1 MSTRV
6 RQRIG
11 YSTLVLMLL
20 AFIVAVMASNV
31 LLRGW
36 RIDLTKNQLYTLS
49 PGTRNVLQKIDEP
62 INLYLFFSNQET
74 QGLPAV
80 RAYATRVTETLQE
93 FAAKAPKGKLVLH
106 VVDPIPFSEDEDRAE
121 QFGLQAA
128 MVGDKNIYFGLAG
141 SNSVGTTDT
150 IPFFDPE
157 PSKEAFLEYDLAR
170 LVYNLANP
178 KKTVIG
184 LLSGAPIGGS
194 FDPQTQQ
201 PTQPWVIVEQA
212 RQVFDLRMVP
222 ESTLKID
229 DDINVLWVVHPAML
243 DDATQ
248 YAIDQFV
255 MRGGHALIFVDPMA
269 EILATQQEPG
279 LAPPPSSTLDKLFKA
294 WGVEFSTMDV
304 VADNRYALGIRQ
316 GQKSVRHVGL
326 LGLDMDAM
334 SKDDVITSGLGT
346 VNVGLAGYFKSAE
359 GATSKLTPLLQSST
373 EAETL
378 PVMRFQFLP
387 DPGELLNGFKATGMQ
402 YTIAA
407 RLQGPLKSAFPD
419 GPPKPAEGKPSEGR
433 DAAVDDKLKTEHKA
447 STDNA
452 NLVLVGDVDML
463 SDRLW
468 AQVQNFLGQ
477 RLVNAFANNGDFVI
491 NALDNLSGSADLIGL
506 RSRATFSRPFTTVD
520 KLRRDADAKFRETE
534 KELQAE
540 LSDTERKLGEL
551 QAGRNDKSSMLMNSA
566 QQDEIQR
573 FLGEQVRIRQ
583 QLRSVRHELDQDI
596 NNLGTMLKVINII
609 VMPIVLIGLLLLV
622 AAVRRRGKAA
632 R

>member
-1 MSTRV
+1 
-6 RQRIG
+6 
-11 YSTLVLMLL
+11 
-20 AFIVAVMASNV
+20 
-31 LLRGW
+31 
-36 RIDLTKNQLYTLS
+36 
-49 PGTRNVLQKIDEP
+49 
-62 INLYLFFSNQET
+62 
-74 QGLPAV
+74 
-80 RAYATRVTETLQE
+80 
-93 FAAKAPKGKLVLH
+93 
-106 VVDPIPFSEDEDRAE
+106 
-121 QFGLQAA
+121 
-128 MVGDKNIYFGLAG
+128 
-141 SNSVGTTDT
+141 
-150 IPFFDPE
+150 
-157 PSKEAFLEYDLAR
+157 
-170 LVYNLANP
+170 
-178 KKTVIG
+178 
-184 LLSGAPIGGS
+184 
-194 FDPQTQQ
+194 
-201 PTQPWVIVEQA
+201 
-212 RQVFDLRMVP
+212 
-222 ESTLKID
+222 
-229 DDINVLWVVHPAML
+229 
-243 DDATQ
+243 
-248 YAIDQFV
+248 
-255 MRGGHALIFVDPMA
+255 
-269 EILATQQEPG
+269 
-279 LAPPPSSTLDKLFKA
+279 
-294 WGVEFSTMDV
+294 V

-316 GQKSVRHVGL
+316 GQRSVRHVGL

-407 RLQGPLKSAFPD
+407 RLEGPLKSAFQD
-419 GPPKPAEGKPSEGR
+419 GPPKPPEGR
-433 DAAVDDKLKTEHKA
+433 DAPVDDKLKTEHKA
-447 STDNA
+447 STDSA

-477 RLVNAFANNGDFVI
+477 RMVNAFANNGDFVI

-506 RSRATFSRPFTTVD
+506 HSRATYSRPFTTVD

-540 LSDTERKLGEL
+540 LSETERKLGEL

-596 NNLGTMLKVINII
+596 NNLGTALKVINII
-609 VMPIVLIGLLLLV
+609 VMPIVLIGVLLLV
-622 AAVRRRGKAA
+622 AAARRRGKTA

>member
-49 PGTRNVLQKIDEP
+49 PGTRKVLQKIDEP

-74 QGLPAV
+74 QGLPAL
-80 RAYATRVTETLQE
+80 RAYANRVTETLQE
-93 FAAKAPKGKLVLH
+93 FAAHAPEGKLVLH
-106 VVDPIPFSEDEDRAE
+106 VVDPLPFSEDEDRAE

-128 MVGDKNIYFGLAG
+128 NVGDKNVYFGLAG

-178 KKTVIG
+178 KKTVVG

-212 RQVFDLRMVP
+212 RQVFELRMLP
-222 ESTLKID
+222 ETTLKID
-229 DDINVLWVVHPAML
+229 DDINVLWIVHPAML

-255 MRGGHALIFVDPMA
+255 MRGGRALIFVDPMA
-269 EILATQQEPG
+269 EILAAAQEPTG
-279 LAPPPSSTLDKLFKA
+279 LAAPPSSNLDKLFKA
-294 WGVEFSTMDV
+294 WGVEFSASDV

-316 GQKSVRHVGL
+316 GQRSVRHVGL
-326 LGLDMDAM
+326 LGLDMEAM

-346 VNVGLAGYFKSAE
+346 VNVGLAGYFKAAE

-407 RLQGPLKSAFPD
+407 RLEGPLKSAFPD
-419 GPPKPAEGKPSEGR
+419 GPPKPPEGR
-433 DAAVDDKLKTEHKA
+433 DAPVDDKLKTEHKT
-447 STDNA
+447 STDSA

-506 RSRATFSRPFTTVD
+506 RSRATYSRPFTTVD

-534 KELQAE
+534 KELQAQ

-551 QAGRNDKSSMLMNSA
+551 QAGRNDKSSALMNSA

-573 FLGEQVRIRQ
+573 FLGEQVKIRQ
-583 QLRSVRHELDQDI
+583 QLRAVRHELDQDI
-596 NNLGTMLKVINII
+596 TNLGTTLKVINVL
-609 VMPIVLIGLLLLV
+609 VMPVVLIGLLLLV
-622 AAVRRRGKAA
+622 AAARRRKAA

>member
-1 MSTRV
+1 M
-6 RQRIG
+6 I
-11 YSTLVLMLL
+11 
-20 AFIVAVMASNV
+20 
-31 LLRGW
+31 
-36 RIDLTKNQLYTLS
+36 
-49 PGTRNVLQKIDEP
+49 
-62 INLYLFFSNQET
+62 
-74 QGLPAV
+74 
-80 RAYATRVTETLQE
+80 
-93 FAAKAPKGKLVLH
+93 
-106 VVDPIPFSEDEDRAE
+106 
-121 QFGLQAA
+121 
-128 MVGDKNIYFGLAG
+128 
-141 SNSVGTTDT
+141 
-150 IPFFDPE
+150 
-157 PSKEAFLEYDLAR
+157 
-170 LVYNLANP
+170 
-178 KKTVIG
+178 
-184 LLSGAPIGGS
+184 
-194 FDPQTQQ
+194 
-201 PTQPWVIVEQA
+201 
-212 RQVFDLRMVP
+212 P

-229 DDINVLWVVHPAML
+229 DDINVLWVVHPAMI

-269 EILATQQEPG
+269 EILASQQEPG
-279 LAPPPSSTLDKLFKA
+279 LAAAPSSTLDKLFKA

-316 GQKSVRHVGL
+316 GQKTVRHVGL

-407 RLQGPLKSAFPD
+407 RLEGSLKSAFPD
-419 GPPKPAEGKPSEGR
+419 GPPKPPEGR
-433 DAAVDDKLKTEHKA
+433 DAPVDDKLKNEHKT

-452 NLVLVGDVDML
+452 SLVLVGDVDML

-477 RLVNAFANNGDFVI
+477 RMVNAFANNGDFVI
-491 NALDNLSGSADLIGL
+491 NAIDNLSGSADLIGL
-506 RSRATFSRPFTTVD
+506 RSRATYSRPFTTVD

-534 KELQAE
+534 QELQAQ

-573 FLGEQVRIRQ
+573 FLGEQVKIRQ

-596 NNLGTMLKVINII
+596 TNLGTWLKVINII
-609 VMPIVLIGLLLLV
+609 VMPIVLIGVLLLV
-622 AAVRRRGKAA
+622 AAARRRGKAA

>member
-1 MSTRV
+1 MSTRA

-36 RIDLTKNQLYTLS
+36 RIDLTNNQLYTLS
-49 PGTRNVLQKIDEP
+49 AGTRKVLQKIDEP

-74 QGLPAV
+74 QGLPAL

-93 FAAKAPKGKLVLH
+93 FAANAKGKLVLH

-121 QFGLQAA
+121 QFGLQPA
-128 MVGDKNIYFGLAG
+128 MVGDKNVYFGLAG

-178 KKTVIG
+178 KKTVVG

-201 PTQPWVIVEQA
+201 PTQPWTIVEQA
-212 RQVFDLRMVP
+212 RELFELRMLP

-229 DDINVLWVVHPAML
+229 DDINVLWIVHPAMV

-255 MRGGHALIFVDPMA
+255 MRGGRALIFVDPMA
-269 EILATQQEPG
+269 EILAAGQEPTG
-279 LAPPPSSTLDKLFKA
+279 LAAPPSSSLDKLFTA

-326 LGLDMDAM
+326 LGLDMEAM
-334 SKDDVITSGLGT
+334 SKNDVITSGLGL
-346 VNVGLAGYFKSAE
+346 VNVGLGGYFKAAD

-378 PVMRFQFLP
+378 PVARFQFLP

-407 RLQGPLKSAFPD
+407 RLEGPLKSAFPD
-419 GPPKPAEGKPSEGR
+419 GPPKPPEGR
-433 DAAVDDKLKTEHKA
+433 DAPVDDKLKTEHKA
-447 STDNA
+447 STDGA

-468 AQVQNFLGQ
+468 VQVQNFLGQ
-477 RLVNAFANNGDFVI
+477 RLAQPFANNGDFVV

-506 RSRATFSRPFTTVD
+506 RSRATFTRSFTTVD

-534 KELQAE
+534 KELQAQ

-551 QAGRNDKSSMLMNSA
+551 QAGRNDKSSALMNSA
-566 QQDEIQR
+566 QQEEIQR
-573 FLGEQVRIRQ
+573 FLGEQVKIRQ
-583 QLRSVRHELDQDI
+583 QLRAVRHELDQDI
-596 NNLGTMLKVINII
+596 TNLGTTLKVLNIL
-609 VMPIVLIGLLLLV
+609 VMPVVLIGLLLLV
-622 AAVRRRGKAA
+622 AAARRRKAA